1 MAQNGGTM
9 SEELVMHLDDKD
21 MGAVC
26 TYGPVVYVVWRSHA
40 SVDCIKHADSAIDRL
55 VKRYGDGRK
64 LFYVQRAPHSGGI
77 MKANPEVR
85 DQAMKH
91 FERHDARFAACAVAI
106 EAQGFSG
113 SVIRSVTA
121 GVLLV
126 RKTAVRTES
135 FKDARDGVRWL
146 GTVAKDVNPFDAE
159 LMVKALEA
167 GGLALK

>member
-1 MAQNGGTM
+1 M
-9 SEELVMHLDDKD
+9 SEELLVHLDDKD
-21 MGAVC
+21 SGAVC
-26 TYGPVVYVVWRSHA
+26 SFGPVVYVVWRSHA
-40 SVDCIKHADSAIDRL
+40 SIDCIKHADLAIDRM

-85 DQAMKH
+85 EAAMAH
-91 FERHDARFAACAVAI
+91 FERHDARFFATAVAI

-146 GTVAKDVNPFDAE
+146 GGLAKDINPFDAE
-159 LMVKALEA
+159 LMIKQLQQ
-167 GGLALK
+167 GGLSLK

>member
-1 MAQNGGTM
+1 M
-9 SEELVMHLDDKD
+9 SEELVIHFDDKD
-21 MGAVC
+21 TGAVA
-26 TYGPVVYVVWRSHA
+26 TWGPVVYVVWRSHA
-40 SVDCIKHADSAIDRL
+40 SLDCIQHADLAVERL
-55 VKRYGDGRK
+55 VKRFGAGRK

-85 DQAMKH
+85 EGAMKH
-91 FERHDARFAACAVAI
+91 FERHDAHFAAAAVAI

-126 RKTAVRTES
+126 RKTAVKTES

-146 GTVAKDVNPFDAE
+146 ATIAKDVNPFDAE
-159 LMVKALEA
+159 AMIKALEA
-167 GGLALK
+167 ADLALK